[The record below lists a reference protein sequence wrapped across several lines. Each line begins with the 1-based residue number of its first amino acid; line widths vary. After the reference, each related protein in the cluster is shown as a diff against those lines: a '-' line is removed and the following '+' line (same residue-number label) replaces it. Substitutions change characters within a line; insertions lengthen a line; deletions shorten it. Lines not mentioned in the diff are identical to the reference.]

1 MRTRGFSLS
10 ELLISLM
17 ILSVLSV
24 LLVGVIPATVNGMR
38 GAVQR
43 SYASSMARQ
52 AVEEALRDGFER
64 LQNRTLKKIFIN
76 GTEFEGD
83 LQVVDATAPD
93 GSTMDKTRARQ
104 VTVTVRWNFHG
115 APKSYSTARLV
126 VKQI

>member
-1 MRTRGFSLS
+1 
-10 ELLISLM
+10 
-17 ILSVLSV
+17 
-24 LLVGVIPATVNGMR
+24 MR

>member
-38 GAVQR
+38 GAMQR
-43 SYASSMARQ
+43 TYASSMARQ
-52 AVEEALRDGFER
+52 VLEETLRDGFDH
-64 LQNRTLKKIFIN
+64 LQNRTITKIFIN
-76 GTEFEGD
+76 GTEFEGEV
-83 LQVVDATAPD
+83 QVIDATAPD
-93 GSTMDKTRARQ
+93 GSAMDKTLARQ
-104 VTVTVRWNFHG
+104 VHVTIRWNFNG
-115 APKSYSTARLV
+115 VAKSYSTARLV